1 MKNLRKIFIAIALLI
16 IGLNSYAQDKKNV
29 ILILI
34 DDIGAEAVGCY
45 GTDDYKT
52 PNIDKLAETGIKFE
66 NAHSTPICTPT
77 RVKIMSGKYNSHNY
91 EQFGYLPQHV
101 KTFANA
107 IKAEGYA
114 TAIAGKWQLS
124 YTRDTEDALQDPYH
138 FGFDEYCLWN
148 IKQKGLPRFKNAVL
162 TKNGK
167 SVPNDNIYGPDV
179 INGFVNDFVKKNKKK
194 PFFVYYTMML
204 THDPFQPVP
213 GMAEYD
219 TLKDLSLN
227 DPKYFQSNVEYMDK
241 MIGQIVK
248 NLEKNKLRE
257 NTVIML
263 IGDNGTSSKVVTN
276 WQGQQ
281 IKGGKGKT
289 IYHGTHVPFV
299 ANCPGY
305 VKPHVNENLIDLT
318 DFYPT
323 LLDLTGAKM
332 PDTELHG
339 ISFHD
344 QLLGKEPK
352 EVRQFV
358 FNSYFGKKTYPVKQY
373 AFNTKYKYYSTGE
386 FFNYRKD
393 PKEKKK
399 LDVTAL
405 SEKEKKQYDFLKA
418 TVDELKKPGDFS
430 NMKKKKKGGKGKGKG
445 GKKHTK

>member
-1 MKNLRKIFIAIALLI
+1 MKKLLKIFISISLCILAF
-16 IGLNSYAQDKKNV
+16 GVKAQEKKNV

-52 PNIDKLAETGIKFE
+52 PNIDQLAASGIKFE
-66 NAHSTPICTPT
+66 NAHATPICTPS

-91 EQFGYLPQHV
+91 ERFGYLPQHV
-101 KTFANA
+101 ETFANA
-107 IKAEGYA
+107 VKKEGYT

-124 YTRDTEDALQDPYH
+124 YNRDKEQALQDPYH

-148 IKQKGLPRFKNAVL
+148 VVEKGQARFKNAVL
-162 TKNGK
+162 TQNGK
-167 SVPNDNIYGPDV
+167 QLPNKDIYGPDV
-179 INGFVNDFVKKNKKK
+179 INGFVNSFVKKNKKK

-248 NLEKNKLRE
+248 NLEKNKIRE

-281 IKGGKGKT
+281 IKGGKGKSLT
-289 IYHGTHVPFV
+289 TGSHVPFV

-305 VKPHVNENLIDLT
+305 IQPNVNTNLVDLT

-323 LLDLTGAKM
+323 LMDITGAKM
-332 PDTELHG
+332 PDTKLNG

-344 QLLGKEPK
+344 QLIGKEPT
-352 EVRQFV
+352 EIRDFV
-358 FNSYFGKKTYPVKQY
+358 FISYFGKKTYPVKQY

-386 FFNYRKD
+386 FYNTKKD
-393 PKEKKK
+393 PAEKKK
-399 LDVTAL
+399 LDVLAL
-405 SEKEKKQYDFLKA
+405 SSKEQKQYDFLKA
-418 TVDELKKPGDFS
+418 KVEELKKPGDFTKK
-430 NMKKKKKGGKGKGKG
+430 KKKKKGKGKGIG
-445 GKKHTK
+445 QKKQLK